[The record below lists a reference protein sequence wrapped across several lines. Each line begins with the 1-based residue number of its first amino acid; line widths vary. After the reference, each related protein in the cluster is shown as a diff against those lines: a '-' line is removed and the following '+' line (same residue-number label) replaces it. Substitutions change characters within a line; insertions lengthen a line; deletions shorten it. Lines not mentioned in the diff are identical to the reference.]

1 MPLFNRTKIMLSLI
15 AIIGAAFLYLS
26 TASPV
31 SGSHRWVQDPP
42 AESKDLFVV
51 YSINNIGYIDVCGC
65 KRKKVRQGSLTRRG
79 SYIRQAR
86 YHHPGMLLLD
96 GGNTLFGPDDRK
108 AKDFQ
113 RQQLFEKAKVLVEGY
128 NRMGYN
134 AQLVGHHDLNLGLA
148 ELRQLQEMADFPF
161 LSANLTDAGSGELV
175 FEATAEV
182 EIGGVKVG
190 ILGLTLDTI
199 PEYYL
204 EKASPAKPLAVT
216 SSLEA
221 AKKHIPG
228 LRERNDLVI
237 LLSANQVET
246 NRKIA
251 EEFPQVDLIIDPL
264 IELGNHAVWV
274 DEEQLIE
281 KVGNVMLMRTDSQ
294 GARLGTL
301 DITWYPDGRPLTVI
315 PLDVAPPEG
324 RSLYWFE
331 RVSLE
336 PHLLEDPEIALLVD
350 AFKKGSAFVDT
361 EKLPALHEK
370 DKFLTVATCSAC
382 HIEQTEFWKTTTHS
396 TAFASLEATEDQWR
410 QDCIAC
416 HVVGYGQAF
425 IAPEDAE
432 PYKNVQCESCHG
444 LNPQHPLDPVAH
456 QWPRIEEKS
465 CLVCH
470 NEAQTFSEFR
480 FLTERRK
487 VACPP
492 MKRN

>member
-1 MPLFNRTKIMLSLI
+1 MPKRHRNAVLTSI
-15 AIIGAAFLYLS
+15 ALTLGAAALWFS
-26 TASPV
+26 AAMPASARV
-31 SGSHRWVQDPP
+31 ASIQDPP
-42 AESKDLFVV
+42 VPTKELFVV

-86 YHHPGMLLLD
+86 YHHPEMLLLD

-113 RQQLFEKAKVLVEGY
+113 RQQLLEKAKVIVESY
-128 NRMGYN
+128 NRMGYS

-148 ELRQLQEMADFPF
+148 DLRQLEAMADFPF
-161 LSANLTDAGSGELV
+161 LSANLIDAKSGEQI
-175 FEATAEV
+175 FPATVEV
-182 EIGGVKVG
+182 EIGGVKIG
-190 ILGLTLDTI
+190 ILGITLDTI

-204 EKASPAKPLAVT
+204 EKANPDSPLALS

-221 AKKHIPG
+221 ARKHVPG
-228 LRERNDLVI
+228 LRKRNDIVV
-237 LLSANQVET
+237 LLSANQVDV

-251 EEFPQVDLIIDPL
+251 AELPGIDIIIDPL

-274 DEEQLIE
+274 DEEDLIE
-281 KVGNVMLMRTDSQ
+281 KVGDVMLMRTDSQ

-336 PHLLEDPEIALLVD
+336 PHFLEDPDIVLLVE
-350 AFKKGSAFVDT
+350 AFKKGSGFVDT
-361 EKLPALHEK
+361 ERLPLLHEK
-370 DKFLTVATCSAC
+370 DKFLTAATCSVC
-382 HIEQTEFWKTTTHS
+382 HVEQTEFWKTTTHS
-396 TAFASLEATEDQWR
+396 KAFASLEATGDQWR

-425 IAPEDAE
+425 IAPADAE

-456 QWPRIEEKS
+456 PWPRIEETS

-470 NEAQTFSEFR
+470 NKAQTFMDFR